1 MLKNNIEQ
9 LSNNRKRA
17 KIEEI
22 NPEKFIITIVIF
34 IISIALFTSFL
45 RIPYFNNTVETY
57 NLIFYVNLASILI
70 FSTGIM
76 FRPWVALFICVLGS
90 VLGELIFCLI
100 FGCGESLPAYLIFM
114 VVSPGFAG
122 ALISILKQK
131 IKKEIYGEIIA
142 MIIGGIWLYLGL
154 MISAFIYYEVFISGL
169 SWKLYAVYIWF
180 PFFSTVYDLLL
191 IPISLALNKA
201 LRKILKIRYFDELL
215 LKPLK

>member
-17 KIEEI
+17 KLEEI

>member
-9 LSNNRKRA
+9 LNSNRKRA

-22 NPEKFIITIVIF
+22 NIEKFIITIVIF

-70 FSTGIM
+70 FSAGIM

>member
-1 MLKNNIEQ
+1 
-9 LSNNRKRA
+9 
-17 KIEEI
+17 
-22 NPEKFIITIVIF
+22 
-34 IISIALFTSFL
+34 
-45 RIPYFNNTVETY
+45 
-57 NLIFYVNLASILI
+57 
-70 FSTGIM
+70 
-76 FRPWVALFICVLGS
+76 
-90 VLGELIFCLI
+90 FCLI

-142 MIIGGIWLYLGL
+142 MIIGGIWQYLGL

-180 PFFSTVYDLLL
+180 PFFSTVYALLL

-201 LRKILKIRYFDELL
+201 LRKILKIRYFNELL

>member
-9 LSNNRKRA
+9 LSINRKRA

-22 NPEKFIITIVIF
+22 NIEKFIITIVIY
-34 IISIALFTSFL
+34 IISITLFTSFL
-45 RIPYFNNTVETY
+45 RIPYFNNTAETY

-114 VVSPGFAG
+114 VISPGFAG